1 MNKRFVWT
9 RITIGVLIVFCLV
22 VIFKLVLPTK
32 QEELN
37 SKIVEPEV
45 QKTITKVLPDRPRP
59 NARRI
64 ITSGKSKGK
73 TVEKPPFPPKSK
85 AGSVIIQKSVEDK
98 ADASQEGPVRDVR
111 WEQQRASSL
120 LQVVSSHYGRA
131 QRDPKYYKTMV
142 EFARKIFEEFPDS
155 EEAMEARELLREVPV
170 EYLKKY
176 GVTDKELSVNDNI
189 WFLQKVKTKSI

>member
-1 MNKRFVWT
+1 MKKDVYIKVT
-9 RITIGVLIVFCLV
+9 VGVLIVFCLV

-37 SKIVEPEV
+37 STRVEPEV
-45 QKTITKVLPDRPRP
+45 QETITKVLPDRPRP
-59 NARRI
+59 DAKRI
-64 ITSGKSKGK
+64 MASSKSKGG

-85 AGSVIIQKSVEDK
+85 ASSVIIQKSVEDK
-98 ADASQEGPVRDVR
+98 VDASQEGPVRDVR

-120 LQVVSSHYGRA
+120 LKVVRLHYRRA

-142 EFARKIFEEFPDS
+142 EFSRKIFKELPDS
-155 EEAMEARELLREVPV
+155 EEAVQARELLKNMPE

-176 GVTDKELSVNDNI
+176 GVTDK
-189 WFLQKVKTKSI
+189 